1 MPIKIFLADDHTIIR
16 DGLKFI
22 LQAQTDLKVIGDAA
36 NGRDAV
42 AQIRQLK
49 PDVAVLDI
57 SMPELNG
64 IDAAAQIRDAS
75 PPTRVIILSMHS
87 TAEHIARAFDAGAR
101 GYLLKE
107 SAGTEVVAAVRAAH
121 AGTRYLS
128 ERIAG
133 TLIDD
138 YLKTRVSTN
147 PLDALSPR
155 EREIL
160 QLVVEGKS
168 SKTIAKILSLSAK
181 TVETYRS
188 RLMQKL
194 NVKNLAELIRFAIR
208 HRLTPE

>member
-168 SKTIAKILSLSAK
+168 SKAIAKILSLSAK